1 VTAPQPQPGILGI
14 TPYKGGEGAVPGVA
28 DVRKLSSNESPLGPS
43 PKAAAAYAALATELH
58 RYPDGA
64 SDALRQAIAKH
75 HGLDPERIVCG
86 NGSDELIGLITAA
99 FAGPGDEV
107 VYSQHGFLMYPI
119 AAMAHGAKPVV
130 APEKNLT
137 ADVDA
142 LIAAV
147 TPKTK
152 IVFLANPN
160 NPTGT
165 YLPAAEVKRL
175 RAGLP
180 PHVLLVIDAA
190 YAEYVTRN
198 DYSAG
203 VDLVDAGDNTVM
215 TRTFS
220 KIYGLAALRIG
231 WMYAPTNIVD
241 IINRTRGPF
250 NVNAAAQVTAVAAL
264 ADVAHIDAARTHNDI
279 WLPKLT
285 EGIRALGLE
294 VAPSVGNFLL
304 IRFGKA
310 PKDAAAA
317 DAFLRGRGLVLR
329 GMAAYGLADCL
340 RLTIGTEEENVRFL
354 AALKDFVQA

>member
-1 VTAPQPQPGILGI
+1 
-14 TPYKGGEGAVPGVA
+14 
-28 DVRKLSSNESPLGPS
+28 
-43 PKAAAAYAALATELH
+43 
-58 RYPDGA
+58 
-64 SDALRQAIAKH
+64 
-75 HGLDPERIVCG
+75 
-86 NGSDELIGLITAA
+86 
-99 FAGPGDEV
+99 
-107 VYSQHGFLMYPI
+107 
-119 AAMAHGAKPVV
+119 
-130 APEKNLT
+130 
-137 ADVDA
+137 
-142 LIAAV
+142 
-147 TPKTK
+147 
-152 IVFLANPN
+152 
-160 NPTGT
+160 
-165 YLPAAEVKRL
+165 
-175 RAGLP
+175 
-180 PHVLLVIDAA
+180 VIDAA

-264 ADVAHIDAARTHNDI
+264 ADVGHIDAARTHNDI

>member
-1 VTAPQPQPGILGI
+1 MALQARPGIMEI
-14 TPYKGGEGAVPGVA
+14 APYVGGEAEIPGMERVLRLA
-28 DVRKLSSNESPLGPS
+28 SNENALGPS
-43 PKAAAAYAALATELH
+43 PRAIEAYRELSDSLH
-58 RYPDGA
+58 RYPDGGA
-64 SDALRQAIAKH
+64 TALRKAIADTL
-75 HGLDPERIVCG
+75 GLAADRIVCG
-86 NGSDELIGLITAA
+86 AGSDELISLLARA
-99 FAGPGDEV
+99 YAGPGDEV
-107 VYSQHGFLMYPI
+107 LYSRHGFLMYPI
-119 AAMAHGAKPVV
+119 SAKGVGAKPVAV
-130 APEKNLT
+130 PERDLT

-142 LIAAV
+142 MLAAV
-147 TPKTK
+147 TERTR

-160 NPTGT
+160 NPTGS
-165 YLPAAEVKRL
+165 YLPEEELARL
-175 RAGLP
+175 HKGLP
-180 PHVLLVIDAA
+180 ASVLLVIDAA

-304 IRFGKA
+304 VRFGKA